1 MKHAA
6 ALALVVPALA
16 GCAPTYLQDAPRV
29 VGHVSTA
36 ASTAPIAGAR
46 LYYETRPEQ
55 VVLTNASGN
64 FDFPAVSSWHTSSL
78 WGPDRFNLS
87 ALIVEAPGYVS
98 TKRAIPLRGPDPYTV
113 QIYMQKAPQ

>member
-6 ALALVVPALA
+6 LALALPALA
-16 GCAPTYLQDAPRV
+16 ACAPTYLQDAPHV
-29 VGHVSTA
+29 VGRVSTA
-36 ASTAPIAGAR
+36 STSVPIAGAR

-55 VVLTNASGN
+55 VVQTNASGG

-87 ALIVEAPGYVS
+87 ALIVEAPGYVP
-98 TKRAIPLRGPDPYTV
+98 TKRAIPIKGPDPYTV
-113 QIYMQKAPQ
+113 QIYMQKGPQ